1 MTTTAPVE
9 QSSAPLHAFNRRV
22 LAEDLVRVRR
32 PDDRERYAASHRQAR
47 IDPNPHQID
56 AVIFALR
63 RLREGGCI
71 LADEVGL
78 GKTIEAGLVIAQRR
92 AEGADRVLLIVP
104 KSLIGQW
111 QSELLNLF
119 AIEGRED
126 QQSFFEPGV
135 YLVGREFAGSE
146 RGANALGAVAPFDLV
161 VIDEAH
167 EIFAGLHKRYGRDG
181 VYDETSDEAR
191 MAHRV
196 RGFLRG
202 APVLL
207 LTATPMQ
214 NSLAELWGL
223 VQYVEPTGTLLGD
236 IATFRQVF
244 CSEDDLTLV
253 AGQEHELQRRLATVL
268 QRTLRRQ
275 AQEFLDRPF
284 TQRRCRLYEYAMSDD
299 ERSLYDD
306 VTEYLLQP
314 SLYAFAG
321 RSRRLL
327 LIGFHRR
334 MASSIP
340 ALAASLDN
348 VAARLRRLESG
359 RAAPDGPIEVLR
371 DLEEEEEEE
380 KEKEEEQEDDHDSE
394 GSSEEA
400 PVSPNRQGVAA
411 ELARVEGFV
420 ARAHALPHDA
430 KARSFLD
437 AIRVIRGLARDGRG
451 SGKAV
456 VFTESI
462 TTQEYL
468 RRLLLDS
475 GLGDEEVTL
484 FRGSNDHAR
493 AQQAHARWLEEEG
506 AKLPPASRPT
516 REVATRLALVHEFRT
531 RSKVLVCTEAG
542 AKGLNLQFC
551 ETVINYDLPWNPQRI
566 EQRIGRC
573 HRYSQQRDVTVVNF
587 IAKDNEAHRLTFE
600 ILSQKLD
607 LFGRVLDASDVVL
620 HEPRTDAPELVV
632 SALSLEFEADLRGI
646 YSRSRTL
653 DEVTREIAALR
664 DKIAVR
670 RDAYEKEYERTSQ
683 IIESRFDEDVR
694 RAFKR
699 LREELPGGLV
709 QLDRDLADLV
719 EGYLA
724 SRAADY
730 GRSDQGGRVVFEVGV
745 GVGLGPEIGTGGRF
759 ATGDARGLTDA
770 QPLNLLHPLVRA
782 AIADA
787 RAWPGGSVEFL
798 LTPDVDSDVVALAGK
813 SGVLAIALVDYTGF
827 EPVQRLIV
835 GGVVDG
841 TPIDPSVAARI
852 ARLKATDDH
861 SSVAAPV
868 DPRWLADAI
877 DEAAFIDQREVETR
891 EQEHF
896 ERAIGQL
903 ERFVDDK
910 ILVSRRSRT
919 SIADKLRAA
928 RVRRDTVVG
937 ATARDRI
944 EGEIADLSARD
955 DVLERRIDGLDSRED
970 EVYRKWRSQYHELRY
985 RAPTVTRLFQ
995 VRFRIAP
1002 PDLATS
1008 C

>member
-1 MTTTAPVE
+1 MPAE
-9 QSSAPLHAFNRRV
+9 GSSVTLHAFTRRM
-22 LAEDLVRVRR
+22 LAEDLVRIRR
-32 PDDRERYAASHRQAR
+32 PDDRERYAASQRQAR

-92 AEGADRVLLIVP
+92 AEGAERILLIVP

-111 QSELLNLF
+111 QNELLNLF
-119 AIEGRED
+119 GIQARED
-126 QQSFFEPGV
+126 QTNFFAPGV
-135 YLVGREFAGSE
+135 YLVGREFAGSD
-146 RGANALGAVAPFDLV
+146 RGAELLGAASPFDLV

-181 VYDETSDEAR
+181 LYDESSDEAL

-196 RGFLRG
+196 RSFLRS

-207 LTATPMQ
+207 LTATPIQ

-236 IATFRQVF
+236 ISTFRQVF
-244 CSEDDLTLV
+244 CSEDDRTLV
-253 AGQEHELQRRLATVL
+253 PGQEHELQRRLAMVL

-321 RSRRLL
+321 RQRRLL

-340 ALAASLDN
+340 ALAASLEN
-348 VAARLRRLESG
+348 VAARLRRLCAGQPVADDE
-359 RAAPDGPIEVLR
+359 IEVLH
-371 DLEEEEEEE
+371 DLEEDEDIEE
-380 KEKEEEQEDDHDSE
+380 
-394 GSSEEA
+394 SSEDA
-400 PVSPNRQGVAA
+400 PVSANHGAIAA

-420 ARAHALPHDA
+420 ARARSLPHDA
-430 KARSFLD
+430 KARSFQD
-437 AIRVIRGLARDGRG
+437 ALRVILNLGRG
-451 SGKAV
+451 GRASGKAV

-468 RRLLLDS
+468 RKLLLDI
-475 GLGDEEVTL
+475 GLGDEEITL
-484 FRGSNDHAR
+484 FRGTNDHSR
-493 AQQAHARWLEEEG
+493 AHQAHARWLQEEG
-506 AKLPPASRPT
+506 RKLPPGSRLT
-516 REVATRLALVHEFRT
+516 REVAVRLALVHEFRT

-587 IAKDNEAHRLTFE
+587 IARDNEAHRLTFE

-620 HEPRTDAPELVV
+620 HEPRTDAPEIVV
-632 SALSLEFEADLRGI
+632 SALSLEFETDLRNI

-653 DEVTREIAALR
+653 NEVTREISALR
-664 DKIAVR
+664 DKIGVR
-670 RDAYEKEYERTSQ
+670 RDSYEKEYQRTSQ

-694 RAFKR
+694 RDFKR

-719 EGYLA
+719 DGYLA
-724 SRAADY
+724 SWAVDHQ
-730 GRSDQGGRVVFEVGV
+730 RSDEAGRVVFDITADTKLAAQIGEVR
-745 GVGLGPEIGTGGRF
+745 RF
-759 ATGDARGLTDA
+759 ATGDARDLTDA
-770 QPLNLLHPLVRA
+770 EPLNLAHPLVRA

-787 RAWPGGSVEFL
+787 RAWPGGSVEL
-798 LTPDVDSDVVALAGK
+798 LLRDATPDLTAMAGK
-813 SGVLAIALVDYTGF
+813 VGILAVALVDYAGF

-835 GGVVDG
+835 GGIVAGV
-841 TPIDPSVAARI
+841 PIDPSLAAQMV
-852 ARLKATDDH
+852 RLRATDIP
-861 SSVAAPV
+861 ALGITF
-868 DPRWLADAI
+868 DPRELDDVI
-877 DEAAFIDQREVETR
+877 DEAAFIDQREVEER
-891 EQEHF
+891 EQKHF
-896 ERAIGQL
+896 EQAIGQL

-910 ILVSRRSRT
+910 VLVCRRERA
-919 SIADKLRAA
+919 SIAEKLRSAKA
-928 RVRRDTVVG
+928 RRDTVVG
-937 ATARDRI
+937 ATAREQI
-944 EGEIADLSARD
+944 ELDITRLAARD
-955 DVLERRIDGLDSRED
+955 EVLERRIGALDSRQD
-970 EVYRKWRSQYHELRY
+970 EGYRKWRNEYHELRY

-995 VRFRIAP
+995 VEFRMAP
-1002 PDLATS
+1002 ANPGTS